1 MLVNKTLLL
10 QKKKKNILFMGD
22 FLKNLLQ
29 SVTSDEI
36 FQELQNH
43 YHEVWKVDKVLRIS
57 KLFLQGVTRWEK

>member
-1 MLVNKTLLL
+1 MQTSIVSFNGMLVNKTLLL

-22 FLKNLLQ
+22 FLKNLLR

-43 YHEVWKVDKVLRIS
+43 YHEV
-57 KLFLQGVTRWEK
+57 